1 MFVPSLSWYKRS
13 FTYTHK
19 WLKKIG
25 FAHQNWVENR
35 LEVVECVR
43 MDGATVDDVGVAERV

>member
-19 WLKKIG
+19 WLKKTG
-25 FAHQNWVENR
+25 FAHQNWVENL
-35 LEVVECVR
+35 LEVGECMR